1 MGQRS
6 GADMSEREIQGASN
20 VDQALAS
27 VDVAKRET
35 LRKLILGA
43 AFVVPMVASF
53 SIDSLTSRANAVTC
67 SNMLTSGRT
76 CPPV

>member
-1 MGQRS
+1 
-6 GADMSEREIQGASN
+6 MSEREIQGASN

-27 VDVAKRET
+27 VDAAKRET

-53 SIDSLTSRANAVTC
+53 SIDSLTSRANAVYC
-67 SNMLTSGRT
+67 SNLLVSGTPRCT
-76 CPPV
+76 